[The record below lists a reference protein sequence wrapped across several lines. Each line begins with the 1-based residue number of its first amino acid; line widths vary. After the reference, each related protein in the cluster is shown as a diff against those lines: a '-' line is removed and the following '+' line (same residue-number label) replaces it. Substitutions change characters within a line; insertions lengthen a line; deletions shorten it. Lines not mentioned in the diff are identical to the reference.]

1 MTTAANKAVLP
12 TEDDMRTLH
21 DSGVHKDLRASL
33 ARTRSAKVWARM
45 NEIMN
50 NPDGE
55 GGHLSASQAR
65 DYDELEAA
73 YDELETIWGENYV
86 DRRGVIARERDDESP
101 YVPDQPLA
109 KGQSFAGYVRA
120 QGLQKGL
127 EQLGDEPLNLTRYIR
142 GSVTGDWRGAEAERV
157 LMTQS
162 GATSAAGGVLIP
174 TVLFADLI
182 DLARAQMRT
191 LQAGV
196 RQVVME
202 SPHVDVPRWT
212 KDPQPAFRAEGAAV
226 AVDDATLDKV
236 TLNAKS
242 LSVITKITRELVEDT
257 NVDDI
262 LKQAFAKSFALKL
275 DSQMLYGDGTA
286 NSLTGVKNTA
296 GVTKTPL
303 GATGATPAN
312 WDWLVDSVGRVRDL
326 SEEPTAVI
334 YSDRTARTM
343 AKLKDSTGQPVQP
356 PSYLDGLER
365 LVTNQVPGN
374 MAVGGGTAT
383 TSDAFVADW
392 TQGVLGI
399 RTDLRI
405 TGLQELFAA
414 TEGAF
419 ALWGW
424 WRGDFQ
430 VARPAAMDVTT
441 GIKP

>member
-1 MTTAANKAVLP
+1 
-12 TEDDMRTLH
+12 
-21 DSGVHKDLRASL
+21 
-33 ARTRSAKVWARM
+33 
-45 NEIMN
+45 
-50 NPDGE
+50 
-55 GGHLSASQAR
+55 
-65 DYDELEAA
+65 
-73 YDELETIWGENYV
+73 
-86 DRRGVIARERDDESP
+86 
-101 YVPDQPLA
+101 
-109 KGQSFAGYVRA
+109 
-120 QGLQKGL
+120 
-127 EQLGDEPLNLTRYIR
+127 
-142 GSVTGDWRGAEAERV
+142 
-157 LMTQS
+157 
-162 GATSAAGGVLIP
+162 
-174 TVLFADLI
+174 
-182 DLARAQMRT
+182 
-191 LQAGV
+191 
-196 RQVVME
+196 
-202 SPHVDVPRWT
+202 
-212 KDPQPAFRAEGAAV
+212 
-226 AVDDATLDKV
+226 
-236 TLNAKS
+236 
-242 LSVITKITRELVEDT
+242 VITKITRELVEDT